1 MDSYR
6 NRTLTSDLLGSKLS
20 INSLFPPCKTLFEK
34 LIQYTQE
41 KYSQRLTRLEESSEI
56 FKNSCKVDPAL
67 QAMKDNS
74 ITEKYMDQRI
84 AELFQSSLLQEN
96 ERTITSLQEEVI
108 KQKAEILKLEQ
119 QISSKKQEFE
129 KYEDKLRMSTSRENL
144 YYKENFNEVYE
155 KEKKKNEA
163 LETKILELRK
173 DLDKT
178 REICKENEKLQRY
191 CEQLED
197 ERDKIAETFRS
208 TNEFKTMMEA
218 QKQAGFET
226 IKELQN
232 NFKKKSKSFK
242 KKIIDQKAIIE
253 KLENEIVL
261 IKNNQG
267 EPKNIEKDKDFYEKK
282 ESELIEKHKQQI
294 FNLQNQYQQLLE
306 SKIKEIQH
314 QIDPKTTQNYIS
326 QEKYYE
332 LCKQKTELEIQFLQM
347 KESIKSMKANDNT
360 FEIENLKNKLQ
371 FYEQKNN
378 ELESRLNSL
387 NSKLAALQTE
397 NKNLNLLLKNNS
409 EAFDTL
415 QEEVKN
421 ESLKMKQKN
430 QISIENMI
438 KENKEKAEKEFEYL
452 KSQMDKYQELYQQST
467 YALQLETQVSKQL
480 REEID
485 SLRSEKEQIRA
496 KQNILEEKIDNQSK
510 NFKLQLQNK
519 KKEIDFLKQ
528 SKNSLIFK

>member
-1 MDSYR
+1 
-6 NRTLTSDLLGSKLS
+6 
-20 INSLFPPCKTLFEK
+20 
-34 LIQYTQE
+34 
-41 KYSQRLTRLEESSEI
+41 
-56 FKNSCKVDPAL
+56 
-67 QAMKDNS
+67 
-74 ITEKYMDQRI
+74 
-84 AELFQSSLLQEN
+84 
-96 ERTITSLQEEVI
+96 
-108 KQKAEILKLEQ
+108 
-119 QISSKKQEFE
+119 
-129 KYEDKLRMSTSRENL
+129 
-144 YYKENFNEVYE
+144 
-155 KEKKKNEA
+155 
-163 LETKILELRK
+163 
-173 DLDKT
+173 
-178 REICKENEKLQRY
+178 
-191 CEQLED
+191 
-197 ERDKIAETFRS
+197 
-208 TNEFKTMMEA
+208 
-218 QKQAGFET
+218 
-226 IKELQN
+226 
-232 NFKKKSKSFK
+232 
-242 KKIIDQKAIIE
+242 
-253 KLENEIVL
+253 
-261 IKNNQG
+261 
-267 EPKNIEKDKDFYEKK
+267 
-282 ESELIEKHKQQI
+282 
-294 FNLQNQYQQLLE
+294 
-306 SKIKEIQH
+306 
-314 QIDPKTTQNYIS
+314 
-326 QEKYYE
+326 
-332 LCKQKTELEIQFLQM
+332 
-347 KESIKSMKANDNT
+347 MKANDNT

-378 ELESRLNSL
+378 ELESSLNSL